1 MDIDFDD
8 MIGTLR
14 KSREKIFCGKDIDCI
29 MNTAGQVTAG
39 PNRIG
44 ITVNKAD
51 YTTVI
56 KFYRFR
62 IYKIQKMI
70 KIRRTNR

>member
-51 YTTVI
+51 IT
-56 KFYRFR
+56 
-62 IYKIQKMI
+62 QQL
-70 KIRRTNR
+70 